1 MDEGT
6 WLVYEINQLEH
17 SFEQHELYYQIYNL
31 YIIQRVV
38 DVGFWPNPFAIM
50 I

>member
-17 SFEQHELYYQIYNL
+17 PFAQYELQNL

-38 DVGFWPNPFAIM
+38 DVEFFG
-50 I
+50 